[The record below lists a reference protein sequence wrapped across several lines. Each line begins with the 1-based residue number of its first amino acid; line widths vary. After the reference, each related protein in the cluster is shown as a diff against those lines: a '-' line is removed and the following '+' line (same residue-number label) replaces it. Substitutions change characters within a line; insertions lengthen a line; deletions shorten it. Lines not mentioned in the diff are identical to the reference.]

1 MIVFS
6 VQDDVVTAVF
16 TDTERMLLR
25 QIPLLLDDMDTAVG
39 DPGYEVLHR
48 AIYRDDPGAS
58 RELDDL
64 IASDRWAM
72 RTSDRKIVERF
83 GEGVTAMTRQEAR
96 GFLRSLNEAR
106 LVVAARAGVFDSGPG
121 WEEMVPTDQSLAAVA
136 WLGYVQAELIQTLSS
151 G

>member
-1 MIVFS
+1 MFFVEG
-6 VQDDVVTAVF
+6 DVVTAVF
-16 TDTERMLLR
+16 TDDELMLLQ
-25 QIPLLLDDMDTAVG
+25 QIPRLLDDTDTAVG

-48 AIYRDDPGAS
+48 AVYRDDPGAS

-64 IASDRWAM
+64 VASDRWVM

-83 GEGVTAMTRQEAR
+83 GEGVTTMTRQEAR

-121 WEEMVPTDQSLAAVA
+121 WEEMVPTNQSLAAVA
-136 WLGYVQAELIQTLSS
+136 WLGYVQAELIRVLTAE
-151 G
+151 